1 MVIAMSMR
9 DGDGMRGIRSLDV
22 VERVVDRERQAQL
35 QHFDALDSKAGV
47 MLGFA
52 GALAALAPAAV
63 NGIVD
68 GGRFVAVGGAL
79 MGLWAFW
86 PRSYGAVTLR
96 ALRGRYLA
104 SEPAFARIHLT
115 DTQIAVAEELA
126 ATLDRKALRVKL
138 AMSFLAASSILVA
151 AGLLVH

>member
-1 MVIAMSMR
+1 MSMR
-9 DGDGMRGIRSLDV
+9 DGDGMRRIRSLDV

-52 GALAALAPAAV
+52 GALSALAPAAV

-68 GGRFVAVGGAL
+68 AGRFVAAGGAL

-96 ALRGRYLA
+96 AFRERYLA
-104 SEPAFARIHLT
+104 SEPAFTRLHLA
-115 DTQIAVAEELA
+115 DTQIAVSQELA
-126 ATLDRKALRVKL
+126 ATLDLKALRVKL
-138 AMSFLAASSILVA
+138 SMSFLATSSILVA
-151 AGLLVH
+151 TGLLVH